1 VTGDAGLEVVPGAS
15 GLDTAVPNAARIY
28 DYLLGGKDNYAA
40 DRKAAE
46 RVLRALPDA
55 ALVARANRA
64 FMADA
69 VRQVAGFGITQ
80 FTDVGTGLP
89 TAPSVHEC
97 ARSAI
102 PGARV
107 AYIDNDPVVIAHSRA
122 LLATDDRLTVIDGDA
137 RDSKAILADPLFTA
151 LIDLAEPVCV
161 MFVSI
166 LHFMTPAQAD
176 DAVATF
182 RDVMAPGS
190 YLVISAGHGNERSNP
205 EVGKIQAAYG
215 GKATLT
221 GRPVAEFA
229 AYFDD
234 FELVA
239 PGLVAVTDWPA
250 VARGASSAPT
260 KAEMLVGIGRKPG

>member
-40 DRKAAE
+40 DRTAAE

-80 FTDVGTGLP
+80 FIDIGTGLP

-97 ARSAI
+97 ARSVI
-102 PGARV
+102 PSARV
-107 AYIDNDPVVIAHSRA
+107 AYIDNDPVVVAHSRA
-122 LLATDDRLTVIDGDA
+122 LLATDDLLTVIDGDA
-137 RDSKAILADPLFTA
+137 RESKAILADPLFTS
-151 LIDLAEPVCV
+151 LIDLARPVCV

-182 RDVMAPGS
+182 RDVLAPGS

-239 PGLVAVTDWPA
+239 PGLVPVTDWPA